1 MSKTISVCTT
11 SFNKFQ
17 YECSKHSAIVLLTGW
32 LGMLYTIYSEK
43 YVSTHVAFLS
53 YNSLVCQD
61 SKVSWTT
68 HRDFLK
74 WESWLSDILAAVF
87 RYTSELGLWMTFIH
101 RIITNIYPQYVA
113 NHKLTCIY
121 VLRRKAFLLLAM
133 NNSTLWPYFSPLL
146 FTIGSWMDL
155 FGTSTLSGT

>member
-1 MSKTISVCTT
+1 MSFLVSKTISVCTT

-17 YECSKHSAIVLLTGW
+17 YECSKHSAMVLLIGW

-43 YVSTHVAFLS
+43 YVSTRVAFLL
-53 YNSLVCQD
+53 YNSPVYQD
-61 SKVSWTT
+61 SKIPLTT

-74 WESWLSDILAAVF
+74 RESWLSDILASVF

-121 VLRRKAFLLLAM
+121 YLRRKTF
-133 NNSTLWPYFSPLL
+133 YC
-146 FTIGSWMDL
+146 
-155 FGTSTLSGT
+155 